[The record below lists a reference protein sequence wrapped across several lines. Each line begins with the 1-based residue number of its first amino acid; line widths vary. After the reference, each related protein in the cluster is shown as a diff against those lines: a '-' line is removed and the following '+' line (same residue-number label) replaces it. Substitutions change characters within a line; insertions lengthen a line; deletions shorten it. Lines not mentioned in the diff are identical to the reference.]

1 MPQKLACQKELFSLP
16 DDITYLNG
24 AYMSPL
30 LKSAEEA
37 GIKGLQLKRAPNE
50 ITLYHFF
57 DQIQNLRKSC
67 AQLLNISNPNSIV
80 MIPAVS
86 YGMGIVAK
94 NLDLKKGE
102 NIVIAG
108 EQFPSN
114 VYTWMSLAKA
124 NDAELIIVPAP
135 KTTEN
140 RGKLW
145 NEAILQAI
153 NSKTKL
159 VAISHT
165 HWADGTLFNLKAIRE
180 ATNQFD
186 ALMVVDGTQ
195 SIGALP
201 LDVAEIQ
208 PDALVCSSYK
218 WMLGPYGSGIGYF
231 NEKFAN
237 GIPLEEAWINRY
249 ESENFANLVNYQD
262 EYQPDALRFESGGRS
277 NFINAPIFQAAVDT
291 ILSWGVE
298 NIQTY
303 LSELIDKP
311 IDKLKE
317 IGCIIEDKNYF
328 SPHLFGIRLT
338 EAFDMDKLKAILN
351 EEKIFVSFRGTAM
364 RVSPHVYNEEADL
377 EKLILAI
384 EKSKK

>member
-1 MPQKLACQKELFSLP
+1 MPQTLTCQKELFSLP

-37 GIKGLQLKRAPNE
+37 GIKGIQLKRAPND
-50 ITLYHFF
+50 ITLHHFF

-67 AQLLNISNPNSIV
+67 AQLLNASNPNNIV

-94 NLDLKKGE
+94 NLDIKKGE

-114 VYTWMSLAKA
+114 VYTWMSLAKEK
-124 NDAELIIVPAP
+124 NAELVIVSPP
-135 KTTEN
+135 TTTEN
-140 RGKLW
+140 RGKRW
-145 NEAILQAI
+145 NESILEAI

-180 ATNQFD
+180 ATNKYD

-195 SIGALP
+195 SVGALP
-201 LDVAEIQ
+201 FDISDIQ
-208 PDALVCSSYK
+208 PDALVCSGYK

-237 GIPLEEAWINRY
+237 GTPLEEAWINRY

-262 EYQPDALRFESGGRS
+262 EYQPDTLRFESGGRS
-277 NFINAPIFQAAVDT
+277 NFINAPIFQAAIDT
-291 ILSWGVE
+291 ILNWGVD

-303 LSELIDKP
+303 LFELIDKP

-317 IGCIIEDKNYF
+317 IGCIIENKNYF

-338 EAFDMDKLKAILN
+338 KAFDMDKLKRILN
-351 EEKIFVSFRGTAM
+351 EEKIYVSFRGTAM

-377 EKLILAI
+377 EKLISAI